1 MGRSVLRRPAAGSPP
16 PNPNPNRPQALNPN
30 LGPNLSREPRPDQ
43 VVYDVG
49 GSSSGADSG
58 YSDLVPHLASID
70 DFLSAS
76 RSAVQQNK
84 MLVVKFYSKRCR
96 ACLRIAAKY
105 RRIAR
110 RYGEQVACYEMEQHA
125 AGRELLELLSVDQ
138 VPTIQI
144 FDGAGIHRLAN
155 LDCQP
160 AQFKQVERTIVETI
174 EERIRLQGDLD
185 AESARAEMARALDPA
200 ERGRG
205 KSERLLDVL
214 LSRAQ
219 SFPPA

>member
-125 AGRELLELLSVDQ
+125 AGRELLELLAVDQ
-138 VPTIQI
+138 VPTT
-144 FDGAGIHRLAN
+144 
-155 LDCQP
+155 P
-160 AQFKQVERTIVETI
+160 AQR
-174 EERIRLQGDLD
+174 
-185 AESARAEMARALDPA
+185 ARAGPGRIVVSEAPLFLVISVKQSSTENARMDPKATDNRRSRAL
-200 ERGRG
+200 
-205 KSERLLDVL
+205 
-214 LSRAQ
+214 
-219 SFPPA
+219 

>member
-1 MGRSVLRRPAAGSPP
+1 M
-16 PNPNPNRPQALNPN
+16 
-30 LGPNLSREPRPDQ
+30 
-43 VVYDVG
+43 
-49 GSSSGADSG
+49 
-58 YSDLVPHLASID
+58 
-70 DFLSAS
+70 
-76 RSAVQQNK
+76 
-84 MLVVKFYSKRCR
+84 
-96 ACLRIAAKY
+96 
-105 RRIAR
+105 
-110 RYGEQVACYEMEQHA
+110 
-125 AGRELLELLSVDQ
+125 
-138 VPTIQI
+138 PTIQI

-214 LSRAQ
+214 LPRAQ
-219 SFPPA
+219 SSPPA

>member
-1 MGRSVLRRPAAGSPP
+1 M
-16 PNPNPNRPQALNPN
+16 
-30 LGPNLSREPRPDQ
+30 
-43 VVYDVG
+43 G

-125 AGRELLELLSVDQ
+125 AGRELLELLAVDQ
-138 VPTIQI
+138 VPTTPAITTP
-144 FDGAGIHRLAN
+144 ALATATVTTPA
-155 LDCQP
+155 LATAAFASTSVGTAIIALAAAAQP
-160 AQFKQVERTIVETI
+160 AASDIAAAQPAAADAATAIAPGAWPSWGHGHGHPGQRH
-174 EERIRLQGDLD
+174 LQG
-185 AESARAEMARALDPA
+185 
-200 ERGRG
+200 ERGRQ
-205 KSERLLDVL
+205 RL
-214 LSRAQ
+214 
-219 SFPPA
+219 

>member
-1 MGRSVLRRPAAGSPP
+1 
-16 PNPNPNRPQALNPN
+16 
-30 LGPNLSREPRPDQ
+30 
-43 VVYDVG
+43 
-49 GSSSGADSG
+49 
-58 YSDLVPHLASID
+58 
-70 DFLSAS
+70 
-76 RSAVQQNK
+76 
-84 MLVVKFYSKRCR
+84 
-96 ACLRIAAKY
+96 
-105 RRIAR
+105 
-110 RYGEQVACYEMEQHA
+110 
-125 AGRELLELLSVDQ
+125 

-214 LSRAQ
+214 LPRAQ
-219 SFPPA
+219 SSPPRLSRSRSQPPCGAVRRAEGDAGAREASSAEPAPQWGREGGRAHR